1 MVQPSDCED
10 YPYVYSENSSTLRGS
25 AMSQISMPAA
35 DSSALDD
42 EVLITRVA
50 GHDSSALEHLY
61 DRYARIVYATA
72 LRMLGNAELAED
84 IVQETFWRVW
94 RRSGSF
100 AIGRGQVAGWI
111 FGIAHNLC
119 IDELRRQRSRP
130 TTVQHEQE
138 EQAILDQLD
147 AQSDVVGAAIE
158 RERRRIILQAL
169 AQIPP
174 EQREV
179 LELAYFRGLSQ
190 SEIAQRLNSPIGTV
204 KTRTRLALQKMRD
217 LLHNQKI
224 GADDLHD

>member
-1 MVQPSDCED
+1 
-10 YPYVYSENSSTLRGS
+10 
-25 AMSQISMPAA
+25 MSQVKMSSA

-42 EVLITRVA
+42 EVLITRIA
-50 GHDSSALEHLY
+50 HRDSSALECLY

-72 LRMLGNAELAED
+72 LRMLGNTELAED

-94 RRSGSF
+94 RRSTSF
-100 AIGRGQVAGWI
+100 TIGRGQVAGWI

-130 TTVQHEQE
+130 VAVRNDHTDQAMLEQPDP
-138 EQAILDQLD
+138 QG
-147 AQSDVVGAAIE
+147 DVASTAIE

-179 LELAYFRGLSQ
+179 LELAYFGGLSQ

-204 KTRTRLALQKMRD
+204 KTRIRLALQKMRD
-217 LLHNQKI
+217 LLHNQRI
-224 GADDLHD
+224 RAEDLHD

>member
-1 MVQPSDCED
+1 MA
-10 YPYVYSENSSTLRGS
+10 N
-25 AMSQISMPAA
+25 
-35 DSSALDD
+35 SSALDD
-42 EVLITRVA
+42 EVLIARIA
-50 GHDSSALEHLY
+50 RRDSSALEQLY

-72 LRMLGNAELAED
+72 LRILSNTELAED

-94 RRSGSF
+94 RRSTSF
-100 AIGRGQVAGWI
+100 TVGRGQVAGWI

-130 TTVQHEQE
+130 VTVQSEQD
-138 EQAILDQLD
+138 EQTILEQPDLQG
-147 AQSDVVGAAIE
+147 DVVNAAIE

-179 LELAYFRGLSQ
+179 LELAYFGGLSQ

-224 GADDLHD
+224 GAEDLHD

>member
-1 MVQPSDCED
+1 M
-10 YPYVYSENSSTLRGS
+10 T
-25 AMSQISMPAA
+25 AA

-42 EVLITRVA
+42 EALISRVA
-50 GHDSSALEHLY
+50 RRDSSALEHLY

-72 LRMLGNAELAED
+72 LRMLGDTELAED

-94 RRSGSF
+94 RRSTSF
-100 AIGRGQVAGWI
+100 TIGRGQVAGWI

-130 TTVQHEQE
+130 VTVQGEQE
-138 EQAILDQLD
+138 EQALLE
-147 AQSDVVGAAIE
+147 QSDLRGDVADAAIE

-179 LELAYFRGLSQ
+179 LELAYFGGLSQ

-217 LLHNQKI
+217 LLHNQRI
-224 GADDLHD
+224 GAEDLHD

>member
-1 MVQPSDCED
+1 
-10 YPYVYSENSSTLRGS
+10 
-25 AMSQISMPAA
+25 MSQVRMPAA

-50 GHDSSALEHLY
+50 RRDSSALEHLY
-61 DRYARIVYATA
+61 DRYARVVYATA
-72 LRMLGNAELAED
+72 LRMLRNTEMAED

-94 RRSGSF
+94 RRSASF
-100 AIGRGQVAGWI
+100 AVGRGQVAGWI

-130 TTVQHEQE
+130 ITVQSERE
-138 EQAILDQLD
+138 EQAMFEQPDEQN
-147 AQSDVVGAAIE
+147 DVVGEAIA
-158 RERRRIILQAL
+158 RERRRMILWAL

-179 LELAYFRGLSQ
+179 LELAYFGGLSQ

-217 LLHNQKI
+217 LLHNQNI
-224 GADDLHD
+224 GVEDLHE

>member
-1 MVQPSDCED
+1 
-10 YPYVYSENSSTLRGS
+10 
-25 AMSQISMPAA
+25 MSQVRMPAA

-50 GHDSSALEHLY
+50 RRDSSALEHLY
-61 DRYARIVYATA
+61 DRYARVVYATA
-72 LRMLGNAELAED
+72 LRMLRNTEMAED

-94 RRSGSF
+94 RRSASF
-100 AIGRGQVAGWI
+100 AVGRGQVAGWI

-130 TTVQHEQE
+130 ITVQSEREDQAMFEQPD
-138 EQAILDQLD
+138 EQN
-147 AQSDVVGAAIE
+147 DVVGEAIA
-158 RERRRIILQAL
+158 RERRRMILRAL

-179 LELAYFRGLSQ
+179 LELAYFGGLSQ

-217 LLHNQKI
+217 LLHNQNI
-224 GADDLHD
+224 RVEDLHE

>member
-1 MVQPSDCED
+1 
-10 YPYVYSENSSTLRGS
+10 
-25 AMSQISMPAA
+25 MSQIRTSAA

-42 EVLITRVA
+42 EVLISRVA
-50 GHDSSALEHLY
+50 RRDSSALEHLY

-72 LRMLGNAELAED
+72 LRMLGNTELAED

-94 RRSGSF
+94 RRSTSF
-100 AIGRGQVAGWI
+100 TIGRGQVAGWI

-130 TTVQHEQE
+130 VTVQSEQE
-138 EQAILDQLD
+138 EQAILEQPDLRG
-147 AQSDVVGAAIE
+147 DVADAAIE

-179 LELAYFRGLSQ
+179 LELAYFGGLSQ

-217 LLHNQKI
+217 LLHDQRI
-224 GADDLHD
+224 GAEDLHD